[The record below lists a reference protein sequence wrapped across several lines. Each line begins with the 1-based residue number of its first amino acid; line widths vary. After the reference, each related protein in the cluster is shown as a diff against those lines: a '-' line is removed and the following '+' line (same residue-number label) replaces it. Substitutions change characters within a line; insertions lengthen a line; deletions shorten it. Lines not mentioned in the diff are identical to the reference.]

1 MNTNQPE
8 KPLPASDRVETDRRA
23 AMIRLAKGAAYVA
36 PATLALLAMT
46 EQAAASA

>member
-1 MNTNQPE
+1 MNEIKPE
-8 KPLPASDRVETDRRA
+8 EPLPASDRVETDRRA